1 VINIFFVPG
10 TFGSTVEYVLRSHT
24 KEYSIEPRNV
34 ASDGSMHNFKKLAHF
49 GNFLELQEYL
59 ENHRSVRSICNTIYP
74 FEHGEFDE
82 ILEVFKKHTTSKD
95 QNILIYCDGFEFA
108 EQNMLFQYYKIAV
121 GKVRWPGPAGLEIF
135 GGNENHNFVGWNPDY
150 KTWQDLRPWEFR
162 EWFSMYYPGLISKWI
177 NSVDLVD
184 NTFLT
189 VSGNDILY
197 NTAPTLLK
205 IIEFCN
211 LTVNKDLTP
220 FVEEWQSKQQYILQ
234 EYKMLS
240 IIVDCTVKKQPY
252 TWPNLNIIAESIVQQ
267 KLRQQGFEIQC
278 DGLNIFPTDSLTL
291 HALLQPAWRT
301 E

>member
-1 VINIFFVPG
+1 VITIFFVPG
-10 TFGSTVEYVLRSHT
+10 TFGSTVEYILRSHT
-24 KEYSIEPRNV
+24 KEYSIDPINISV
-34 ASDGSMHNFKKLAHF
+34 NGSMHNFEKLAHLL
-49 GNFLELQEYL
+49 NLDHAKEYL
-59 ENHRSVRSICNTIYP
+59 ENYKTPKDILTPIYP
-74 FEHGEFDE
+74 FIHHHLDE
-82 ILEVFKKHTTSKD
+82 ILETFKKHTTSQD

-121 GKVRWPGPAGLEIF
+121 GKVWNHGPAGLEIF
-135 GGNENHNFVGWNPDY
+135 GGNENHNFVGWNPNY
-150 KTWQDLRPWEFR
+150 KTWRDLKSWEFR

-184 NTFLT
+184 DTFLT

-197 NTAPTLLK
+197 NTVPTLLK
-205 IIEFCN
+205 ILKFCN

-240 IIVDCTVKKQPY
+240 TIVDCTIKKQPY
-252 TWPNLNIIAESIVQQ
+252 TWSNLNIIAESIVQQ

-278 DGLNIFPTDSLTL
+278 DGLNTFPTDSLTL
-291 HALLQPAWRT
+291 HTLLEPAWRT
-301 E
+301 K